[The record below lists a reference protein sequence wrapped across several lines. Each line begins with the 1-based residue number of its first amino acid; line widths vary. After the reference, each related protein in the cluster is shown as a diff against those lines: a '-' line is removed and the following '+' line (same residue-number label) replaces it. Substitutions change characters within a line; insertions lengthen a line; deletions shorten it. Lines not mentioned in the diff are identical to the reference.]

1 MQRHDFDPVAFVFG
15 LAFTGLGVLF
25 MVGRLGL
32 FNHARWLWPG
42 LLLLLGIAVL
52 TGARGRGGSRT
63 PEPVSRP
70 SALDAGPPPDLD
82 SLDPPVGP
90 EAFHLPGWPP
100 VGARP
105 EPAVSA
111 GEGARS
117 EPEMR
122 EEAADSTTGESTT
135 GESTTE
141 VLPEADPNAETEV
154 LPPPRPPRPP
164 EPRSRRG

>member
-1 MQRHDFDPVAFVFG
+1 MRRGTAMQRHDFDPVAFLFG
-15 LAFTGLGVLF
+15 LAFTGLGALF
-25 MVGRLGL
+25 MVGRLDL

-52 TGARGRGGSRT
+52 AGARGRGGSRA
-63 PEPVSRP
+63 PGPSRTG
-70 SALDAGPPPDLD
+70 SAPGSPPPDLD
-82 SLDPPVGP
+82 SIDPPVGP

-135 GESTTE
+135 E